1 MLGLQVH
8 LPCRLCQKCCAASRF
23 WRALQRALGPL
34 AQALGRVQARVP
46 GLVQPQAVQVYWVLR
61 RQREIFS

>member
-8 LPCRLCQKCCAASRF
+8 LLCRPCQMCCVASRF
-23 WRALQRALGPL
+23 WRVRQLALGPL

-46 GLVQPQAVQVYWVLR
+46 GLVQPQAVQVYLVLR